1 MTTQTMI
8 IIGAVVAVL
17 VITFIFLLVW
27 GPRVFREAKYDFIRF
42 ALLFN
47 NCCLLAALVHLVY
60 LHKDYYAFGYLAP
73 ILASYSLFFS
83 KKFRNLDSKR

>member
-17 VITFIFLLVW
+17 LIALILLMVW
-27 GPRVFREAKYDFIRF
+27 GPRAFREAKYDFMRF
-42 ALLFN
+42 ALLLN

-83 KKFRNLDSKR
+83 KKFKNLDK